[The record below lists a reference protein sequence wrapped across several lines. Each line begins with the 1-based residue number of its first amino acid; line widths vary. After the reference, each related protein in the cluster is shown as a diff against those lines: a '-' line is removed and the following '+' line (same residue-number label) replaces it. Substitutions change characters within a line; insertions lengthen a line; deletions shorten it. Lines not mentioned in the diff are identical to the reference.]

1 MEISE
6 PREIWD
12 EISGLAI
19 CAGSRAARG
28 YLFVALTNSFAIYLA
43 RTFTLLGTEVLS
55 EELKLGHIATYRH
68 ALRQQSY
75 CLRSQ
80 TRFRR
85 KVWRELTQ

>member
-55 EELKLGHIATYRH
+55 EELKLGHIATYRPTV
-68 ALRQQSY
+68 LLPTQSNSISEES
-75 CLRSQ
+75 LA
-80 TRFRR
+80 
-85 KVWRELTQ
+85 